1 MKAPPQKPV
10 IKHPNVKVLLEFFVA
25 FNCPFPII
33 SLVITVSQTSAA
45 QAPPNPRRPW
55 GQALPPGSP
64 AVGSA
69 SRSLEK
75 KLKKDLV
82 ELGFCLGFSSGLR
95 LGTPGCLKEELS
107 LKLTVDLEGDGMP
120 VTEADSPHLEGSDY
134 ARLCIRVAWCLELLL
149 LDVTLWVYGLQ
160 CISL

>member
-1 MKAPPQKPV
+1 M
-10 IKHPNVKVLLEFFVA
+10 
-25 FNCPFPII
+25 
-33 SLVITVSQTSAA
+33 S
-45 QAPPNPRRPW
+45 W
-55 GQALPPGSP
+55 G
-64 AVGSA
+64 
-69 SRSLEK
+69 
-75 KLKKDLV
+75 
-82 ELGFCLGFSSGLR
+82 F
-95 LGTPGCLKEELS
+95 GCLKEELS